1 MVRLMSDLTSL
12 YHNDRMT
19 YALVSMAA
27 VVVAGTLFGLLMDWL
42 GRKMGVDTSVLHHH
56 RQKVK

>member
-1 MVRLMSDLTSL
+1 MSDLTSL